1 MGTKCAPLYACLVVG
16 YKAETK
22 LFPIELPK
30 FFTTEEIQI
39 IKQVFKRYM
48 DDWFLLWP
56 AMLNFDNFMVYLNYL
71 HSSINYTYE
80 KAKVTRA
87 GKGSLVQILNLD
99 VNVMYLMVKMK
110 FLEIYII
117 KI

>member
-1 MGTKCAPLYACLVVG
+1 
-16 YKAETK
+16 
-22 LFPIELPK
+22 
-30 FFTTEEIQI
+30 
-39 IKQVFKRYM
+39 
-48 DDWFLLWP
+48 
-56 AMLNFDNFMVYLNYL
+56 MVYLNYL

>member
-30 FFTTEEIQI
+30 FFSPEEIQI

-48 DDWFLLWP
+48 DD
-56 AMLNFDNFMVYLNYL
+56 
-71 HSSINYTYE
+71 
-80 KAKVTRA
+80 
-87 GKGSLVQILNLD
+87 
-99 VNVMYLMVKMK
+99 
-110 FLEIYII
+110 
-117 KI
+117 